1 MGLWYFLLFVFPSLC
16 TGGSVPKWCNLIKIF
31 EAPLYPS
38 SLSSHLCLPPVSSQT
53 LSPIPS
59 PGPLHLLQLRSTS
72 SWPAIFFCFS
82 LCLVSFSESSSLS
95 FLFSIMCFRQRQ
107 TFWKWAQLPILT
119 ARFPFLFSSYP
130 SCLPHITLSLSYS
143 VTLNLS
149 SSQNTAPSHKLLL
162 LPTLKSQQQTL
173 FQNMP

>member
-1 MGLWYFLLFVFPSLC
+1 MGLWHFLLFVFPSLC
-16 TGGSVPKWCNLIKIF
+16 IGGSVPKWCNLIKIF

-95 FLFSIMCFRQRQ
+95 FLFSTMRFRQRQ
-107 TFWKWAQLPILT
+107 TFESELS
-119 ARFPFLFSSYP
+119 FLFSQLVS
-130 SCLPHITLSLSYS
+130 
-143 VTLNLS
+143 
-149 SSQNTAPSHKLLL
+149 PSHFLLIPL
-162 LPTLKSQQQTL
+162 VYPTLLYHSPT
-173 FQNMP
+173 PWP